1 MGTGR
6 SRGRRKPRGGRGVPR
21 GRRLVSGEER
31 EKRQGNADAGSCP
44 LLGVRSASGRE
55 TREKRYAAFRGRGK
69 TCRALHPAGFFIR
82 SLPSRLSLS
91 APAFHRFCPV
101 QRRTGLAGCRS
112 WESTAGG
119 DLHPALRTPRIVRT
133 PPRPVKAG
141 QTGRDDAQNGRRGR
155 LFWPADLAAPERP
168 TRAPSLLPPWR
179 GWQPA
184 PGRARCRSW
193 WRG

>member
-69 TCRALHPAGFFIR
+69 TCRALHPAGFFVR

-101 QRRTGLAGCRS
+101 RRRTGLAGCR
-112 WESTAGG
+112 
-119 DLHPALRTPRIVRT
+119 PRGEHRRWGLA
-133 PPRPVKAG
+133 PRPENDKDSKNAPPPC
-141 QTGRDDAQNGRRGR
+141 QGRSNRPRRR
-155 LFWPADLAAPERP
+155 PERP
-168 TRAPSLLPPWR
+168 SW
-179 GWQPA
+179 PA
-184 PGRARCRSW
+184 VLAS
-193 WRG
+193 

>member
-1 MGTGR
+1 MDVRWRGTGR
-6 SRGRRKPRGGRGVPR
+6 SRGRKKPRGGRGVPR

-31 EKRQGNADAGSCP
+31 EREKRQRNADAGSCP

-55 TREKRYAAFRGRGK
+55 TREKHDAAFRGRGK
-69 TCRALHPAGFFIR
+69 TCRALHPAGFFVR

-101 QRRTGLAGCRS
+101 RRRTGLAGCR
-112 WESTAGG
+112 
-119 DLHPALRTPRIVRT
+119 PRGEHRRWGLA
-133 PPRPVKAG
+133 PRPENAKDSKNAPPPC
-141 QTGRDDAQNGRRGR
+141 QGRPKRPRRRPER
-155 LFWPADLAAPERP
+155 LFWPAPGRP
-168 TRAPSLLPPWR
+168 TPAPSLLPPWR
-179 GWQPA
+179 RWQPR